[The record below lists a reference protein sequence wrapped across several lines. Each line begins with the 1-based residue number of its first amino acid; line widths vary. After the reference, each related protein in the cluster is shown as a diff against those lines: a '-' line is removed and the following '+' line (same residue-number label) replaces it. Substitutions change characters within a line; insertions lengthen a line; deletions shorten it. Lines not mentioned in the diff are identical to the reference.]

1 MYSISATGKILE
13 ASDKLFLGIGSR
25 QVIVPNDRKDL
36 YLAILKE
43 TATRRGVRVWE
54 QSFNETPELK
64 AAFEDLLRSGV
75 ISDADTP
82 DFNVQDVTY
91 KTKLYIESLPLD
103 SKKVEEAA
111 QSTTVLILG
120 CGGIGNQV
128 AYSLA
133 SSPVNSIVLV
143 DGDIV
148 EESNLNRQFLFSRK
162 DLGFSKASVLKERLN
177 ELRPELNI
185 TCISEYVSRE
195 SIEQI
200 LEQIPG
206 SAVAIISADSQGILE
221 SICPSLMKAGVPFLN
236 VGYLNDISIIGPFW
250 TSKNDAC
257 PFCGNQLGI
266 ETGGAAEDSFS
277 AFFDAYEAPSCMV
290 NNSFAGAMAVSDL
303 FNFWSGDL
311 DRVISLNK
319 RIGLVNPTFNRV
331 EISLNRD
338 PTCAVCGFL
347 ER

>member
-1 MYSISATGKILE
+1 MYSISATGKIFE
-13 ASDKLFLGIGSR
+13 ASDKIFLGIGSR
-25 QVIVPNDRKDL
+25 QVIVLNDRKDL

-43 TATRRGVRVWE
+43 MAERRGVRVPE
-54 QSFNETPELK
+54 PSFSKIPELK
-64 AAFEDLLRSGV
+64 GAFEDLLRSGV
-75 ISDADTP
+75 ISDVDTTN
-82 DFNVQDVTY
+82 FNSQDVTY

-103 SKKVEEAA
+103 SKRVEETA

-133 SSPVNSIVLV
+133 SSPVSNIVLV

-200 LEQIPG
+200 LEQIGG
-206 SAVAIISADSQGILE
+206 SAVAIISADSRGILK

-257 PFCGNQLGI
+257 PFCGNRLGI
-266 ETGGAAEDSFS
+266 EAGTAHDSLS

-303 FNFWSGDL
+303 FNFWSGNL
-311 DRVISLNK
+311 NRVVSLNK

-338 PTCAVCGFL
+338 PMCAVCGFL